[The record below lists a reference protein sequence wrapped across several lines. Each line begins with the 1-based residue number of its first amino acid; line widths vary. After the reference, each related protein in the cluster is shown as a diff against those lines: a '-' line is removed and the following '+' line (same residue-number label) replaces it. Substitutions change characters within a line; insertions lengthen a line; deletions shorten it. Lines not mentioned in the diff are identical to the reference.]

1 MKHTRGMQFDAAAR
15 SIMPTGS
22 FAAIPRTSAGGVRAS
37 HILARIIFL
46 ITFGSTL
53 AHASTPSISSYMDC
67 ARAIGVAI
75 NDKFAIVPGERSGDK
90 GLYVYTDRSA
100 FFLALGAPGVEDSEA
115 REFFLKTNVSDVGD
129 IFLVFREKQPRNKAD
144 IQTAISYQTTAP
156 SKGVLGNYRVTP
168 ANDSLGEHA
177 MDVFSKRLKEKV
189 ATIRYFIDSKNSYS
203 TPREAK
209 VAYESDRV
217 IYRARLD
224 RCRLEGDR
232 DLTFAVAEEARKLES
247 EFPGITIWEKQIGG
261 NSPTARVR

>member
-1 MKHTRGMQFDAAAR
+1 MKHARRMQFDAAAQPA
-15 SIMPTGS
+15 MPAGCFT
-22 FAAIPRTSAGGVRAS
+22 AQPRTSAGRARAS
-37 HILARIIFL
+37 RILARLLLPIA
-46 ITFGSTL
+46 FGSTL
-53 AHASTPSISSYMDC
+53 AQASTPSISSYMDC

-100 FFLALGAPGVEDSEA
+100 FFLALGAPGIEDSEA
-115 REFFLKTNVSDVGD
+115 REFFLRTNVSDVGD
-129 IFLVFREKQPRNKAD
+129 IFLVFRERQPRNKAD

-156 SKGVLGNYRVTP
+156 AKSVLDNYRATP

-177 MDVFSKRLKEKV
+177 KDVFSKRLKEKV

-203 TPREAK
+203 TPHEAK
-209 VAYESDRV
+209 VAYATDRV

-232 DLTFAVAEEARKLES
+232 DLMFAVAEEARKLES

-261 NSPTARVR
+261 SSPTARAR